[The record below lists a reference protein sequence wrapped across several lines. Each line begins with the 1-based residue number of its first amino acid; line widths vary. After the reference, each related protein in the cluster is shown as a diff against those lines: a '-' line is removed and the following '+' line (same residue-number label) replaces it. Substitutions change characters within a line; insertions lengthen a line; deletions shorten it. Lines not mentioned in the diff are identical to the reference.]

1 MNLFKLK
8 PQEPDQEDEDS
19 IEGERALTSVNKGV
33 TLQNRITN
41 WAVMIG
47 ICALTGV
54 LLYKYYAGMYR
65 DYEDKKAPIK
75 DVTRTVATTTLPPL
89 KMPAPEPVTSEPVP
103 KTADQLAPLQQT
115 PTASVAIGS
124 VPVSQPAAKGPAEL
138 VRDRRLKPELR
149 FNLESSSPSPHVS
162 DVSSSDSPTRV
173 ASASDIEAAKRDPK
187 SAQVPA
193 FSAARAYMVPDSTL
207 MMTRGQVIP
216 CTVMPAID
224 TTLTGIV
231 TCITAEDAT
240 GADNKVSLMD
250 RGTVC
255 VGQQGGGVT
264 HGQRRVGIIW
274 QRCETPQHVLVPLDS
289 GATDALGRPGIPG
302 EVDNHFWDR
311 FGGAIALSL
320 ISDIGP
326 YLTAVRQSSGSN
338 NTAIAFPNI
347 LNGPQEVMG
356 EVLKNTMD
364 IRPTITAPQ
373 GARVLIYL
381 AGDIDFRD
389 VYQLERSK

>member
-8 PQEPDQEDEDS
+8 HPEPDPEDEDS

-41 WAVMIG
+41 WAVITG
-47 ICALTGV
+47 ICVLTGV
-54 LLYKYYAGMYR
+54 LLYKYYAGMYK
-65 DYEDKKAPIK
+65 DYENKRAPTK
-75 DVTRTVATTTLPPL
+75 DVTRTVATTALPPL
-89 KMPAPEPVTSEPVP
+89 KMPDPEPTKSGPMPNAVATLP
-103 KTADQLAPLQQT
+103 PLQQT
-115 PTASVAIGS
+115 PTS
-124 VPVSQPAAKGPAEL
+124 PALATAGPAGTVPAKSQTEL
-138 VRDRRLKPELR
+138 VRERRLKRELR
-149 FNLESSSPSPHVS
+149 FNLDGNTANSGAVEVTSNGSTPANTPATAIEGERR
-162 DVSSSDSPTRV
+162 DVKAIQPTR
-173 ASASDIEAAKRDPK
+173 
-187 SAQVPA
+187 
-193 FSAARAYMVPDSTL
+193 FSAARAYMVPDPTL
-207 MMTRGQVIP
+207 IMTKGKVIP
-216 CTVMPAID
+216 CTVIPAID

-231 TCITAEDAT
+231 TCITSEDAT
-240 GADNKVSLMD
+240 GADNTVSLMD

-274 QRCETPQHVLVPLDS
+274 QRCETPQHALVPLDS
-289 GATDALGRPGIPG
+289 GATDALGRPGISG
-302 EVDNHFWDR
+302 QVDNHFWDR

-326 YLTAVRQSSGSN
+326 YLTAIRQSSGNN
-338 NTAIAFPNI
+338 NTTIAFPNI
-347 LNGPQEVMG
+347 LNGPQEVIG

-373 GARVLIYL
+373 GAAVLIYL

>member
-8 PQEPDQEDEDS
+8 SQESDPGDEDS

-65 DYEDKKAPIK
+65 EYEDKKSPVK
-75 DVTRTVATTTLPPL
+75 DITRTVATTTLPPL
-89 KMPAPEPVTSEPVP
+89 KMPAPEPLTSQPAP
-103 KTADQLAPLQQT
+103 KTVDQLPPLQQT
-115 PTASVAIGS
+115 STAPAAVGS
-124 VPVSQPAAKGPAEL
+124 VPVLQPAAKGPAEL
-138 VRDRRLKPELR
+138 VRDRRLKRELR
-149 FNLESSSPSPHVS
+149 FNLEGGSPGPRAVE
-162 DVSSSDSPTRV
+162 VSSSDSSSAIAPA
-173 ASASDIEAAKRDPK
+173 ASIETAKRDTK
-187 SAQVPA
+187 SIQTLA
-193 FSAARAYMVPDSTL
+193 FSAARAYTVPDSTL
-207 MMTRGQVIP
+207 IMTRGQVIP

-255 VGQQGGGVT
+255 IGQQGGGVT
-264 HGQRRVGIIW
+264 RGQRRVGIIW

-289 GATDALGRPGIPG
+289 GATDALGRPGISG

-311 FGGAIALSL
+311 FGGHRPQPDQRHWSL
-320 ISDIGP
+320 PDRDSPKQWQQQYGD
-326 YLTAVRQSSGSN
+326 R
-338 NTAIAFPNI
+338 FP
-347 LNGPQEVMG
+347 
-356 EVLKNTMD
+356 
-364 IRPTITAPQ
+364 
-373 GARVLIYL
+373 
-381 AGDIDFRD
+381 
-389 VYQLERSK
+389 